1 MAMDLRDPNVWV
13 SHLLENLPEEKL
25 ASALKDDNPNWEYID
40 GEIVKLGSLAH
51 SQLDI
56 PELQRRGLVILA
68 SESKDFRLLAHL
80 LRTLQHAGDPH
91 LALRLLALY
100 VEHYWAVAAPQNMAH
115 KKRFASQVIKRFETG
130 IEVFSQNAAT
140 AQRDALSGELA
151 KLAQCWQSH
160 NAPELAQ
167 ATDDLFALYQRAFNR
182 AAPAPVPTPAASG
195 SSPQTTATS
204 ESGVTQPSAPAP
216 QIVIDSHDDKAWRDT
231 LLKVAAILCERQPDS
246 PQGYRLRRHA
256 LWQNIT
262 STPQAE
268 SDGRT
273 PLAAVS
279 ADMVADYHAQLG
291 SADMALWQQ
300 VEKSVLLA
308 PYWLDGHCLSAQTAL
323 RLGYKQVADAIRDE
337 VIRFLERLPRFKVSA
352 FWLLILAWIFLLVWI
367 WWKGPMWTL
376 YEEQWLKPLANRWL
390 ATAAWGIIALVWLT
404 VRVMK
409 RLQQLEKM
417 QKQQREEAVD
427 PLSVELNAQQRYLD
441 RWLLRLQRHLD
452 NRRFLWQLPWYMVIG
467 PAGSGKTTLLREGFP
482 SDIIYAPEGARGA
495 EQRLYLTPHVGKQAV
510 IFDIDGT
517 LCAPA
522 DADILHRRLWEH
534 ALGWLKEKRARQP
547 LNGIILTLDLPD
559 LLTADK
565 RRREHL
571 LQTLRSRLQDIR
583 QHLHCQL
590 PVYVV
595 LTRLDLLQGFAALFQ
610 SLNRQDRDAILG
622 VTFTRRAHENDD
634 WRTELNAFW
643 QTWVDRMNLAL
654 PDLMVAQTHTR
665 ASLFSFSRQM
675 QGSREPLVSLLEG
688 LLDGENMNVML
699 RGVYLTSSL
708 QRGQMDDIFTQS
720 AARQY
725 RLGNN
730 PLASWPLVDT
740 APYFTRSLFPQALL
754 AEPNLATES
763 RAWLIRSRRRL
774 TVFSATGGVAAL
786 LLITGWHHYYNG
798 NYQSGI
804 TVLKQAKAF
813 MDVPPPQGE
822 DDFGNLQLPLL
833 NPVRDATLAYG
844 DWGDRSRLAD
854 MGLYQGR
861 RIGPYV
867 EQTYLQLLEQRYLP
881 SLFNG
886 LVKAMNAAPP
896 ESEEKLA
903 VLRVMRMLEDKSGR
917 NNEVVK
923 QYMAKRWS
931 EKFHGQRDIQAQL
944 MSHLDYALA
953 HTDWH
958 AERQAGDGDAIS
970 RWTPYDKPVVSAQK
984 ELSKLPVYQRVYQS
998 LKTRALGVLPADLN
1012 LRDQVGP
1019 TFDQVFTS
1027 ADDNKL
1033 VVPQFIT
1040 RYGLQSYFVKQRDE
1054 LVELTAMDSWVLNLT
1069 RNVKYSDADRAE
1081 IQHQLTEQYIS
1092 DYTATWRAGMDNLN
1106 IRNFESIGQLTGALE
1121 QVISGDQPL
1130 QRALTVLRDN
1140 TQPGVFSEKLSA
1152 KEREEALAEPDY
1164 QLLTRLGHEFAPEN
1178 STLAVQKDK
1187 ESTMQAVYQQ
1197 LTELHRYL
1205 LAIQNA
1211 PVPGKSALKAVQ
1223 LRLDQN
1229 SSDPIF
1235 ATRQMAKTL
1244 PAPLNRWVGR
1254 LADQAWHVVMVEA
1267 VHYMEVDWRDSVVKP
1282 FNEQLANNYPFNPR
1296 SAQDASLD
1304 AFERFFKP
1312 DGILDTFYQQNLKL
1326 FIDNDLSLEDGD
1338 NNVIIREDIIAQLET
1353 AQKIR
1358 DIFFSKQNGLGTSF
1372 AVETV
1377 SLSGNKRRSVLNL
1390 DGQLVDYSQG
1400 RNYTA
1405 HLVWPNNM
1413 REGNESKLTL
1423 IGTSGNAPR
1432 SISFS
1437 GPWAQFRL
1445 FGAGQLTGV
1454 QDGNFTV
1461 RFSVDG
1467 GAMTYRVHTDTE
1479 DNPFSGGLFSQFG
1492 LSDTLY

>member
-1 MAMDLRDPNVWV
+1 MFRLPTPR
-13 SHLLENLPEEKL
+13 LLSGLK
-25 ASALKDDNPNWEYID
+25 SAL
-40 GEIVKLGSLAH
+40 
-51 SQLDI
+51 
-56 PELQRRGLVILA
+56 R
-68 SESKDFRLLAHL
+68 
-80 LRTLQHAGDPH
+80 
-91 LALRLLALY
+91 
-100 VEHYWAVAAPQNMAH
+100 
-115 KKRFASQVIKRFETG
+115 
-130 IEVFSQNAAT
+130 
-140 AQRDALSGELA
+140 
-151 KLAQCWQSH
+151 
-160 NAPELAQ
+160 
-167 ATDDLFALYQRAFNR
+167 
-182 AAPAPVPTPAASG
+182 PA
-195 SSPQTTATS
+195 
-204 ESGVTQPSAPAP
+204 
-216 QIVIDSHDDKAWRDT
+216 
-231 LLKVAAILCERQPDS
+231 
-246 PQGYRLRRHA
+246 
-256 LWQNIT
+256 
-262 STPQAE
+262 
-268 SDGRT
+268 
-273 PLAAVS
+273 
-279 ADMVADYHAQLG
+279 M
-291 SADMALWQQ
+291 
-300 VEKSVLLA
+300 
-308 PYWLDGHCLSAQTAL
+308 
-323 RLGYKQVADAIRDE
+323 
-337 VIRFLERLPRFKVSA
+337 PRFKVSA

-367 WWKGPMWTL
+367 WWKGPTWTL

-390 ATAAWGIIALVWLT
+390 ATAAWGIIALMWLT

-441 RWLLRLQRHLD
+441 RWLLRLQRYLD

-522 DADILHRRLWEH
+522 DADILHRR
-534 ALGWLKEKRARQP
+534 
-547 LNGIILTLDLPD
+547 
-559 LLTADK
+559 
-565 RRREHL
+565 
-571 LQTLRSRLQDIR
+571 
-583 QHLHCQL
+583 
-590 PVYVV
+590 
-595 LTRLDLLQGFAALFQ
+595 
-610 SLNRQDRDAILG
+610 
-622 VTFTRRAHENDD
+622 
-634 WRTELNAFW
+634 
-643 QTWVDRMNLAL
+643 
-654 PDLMVAQTHTR
+654 
-665 ASLFSFSRQM
+665 
-675 QGSREPLVSLLEG
+675 
-688 LLDGENMNVML
+688 
-699 RGVYLTSSL
+699 
-708 QRGQMDDIFTQS
+708 
-720 AARQY
+720 
-725 RLGNN
+725 
-730 PLASWPLVDT
+730 
-740 APYFTRSLFPQALL
+740 
-754 AEPNLATES
+754 
-763 RAWLIRSRRRL
+763 
-774 TVFSATGGVAAL
+774 
-786 LLITGWHHYYNG
+786 
-798 NYQSGI
+798 
-804 TVLKQAKAF
+804 
-813 MDVPPPQGE
+813 
-822 DDFGNLQLPLL
+822 
-833 NPVRDATLAYG
+833 
-844 DWGDRSRLAD
+844 
-854 MGLYQGR
+854 
-861 RIGPYV
+861 
-867 EQTYLQLLEQRYLP
+867 
-881 SLFNG
+881 
-886 LVKAMNAAPP
+886 
-896 ESEEKLA
+896 
-903 VLRVMRMLEDKSGR
+903 
-917 NNEVVK
+917 
-923 QYMAKRWS
+923 
-931 EKFHGQRDIQAQL
+931 
-944 MSHLDYALA
+944 
-953 HTDWH
+953 
-958 AERQAGDGDAIS
+958 
-970 RWTPYDKPVVSAQK
+970 
-984 ELSKLPVYQRVYQS
+984 
-998 LKTRALGVLPADLN
+998 
-1012 LRDQVGP
+1012 
-1019 TFDQVFTS
+1019 
-1027 ADDNKL
+1027 
-1033 VVPQFIT
+1033 
-1040 RYGLQSYFVKQRDE
+1040 
-1054 LVELTAMDSWVLNLT
+1054 
-1069 RNVKYSDADRAE
+1069 
-1081 IQHQLTEQYIS
+1081 LTEQYIS

-1211 PVPGKSALKAVQ
+1211 TVPGKSALKAVQ

-1254 LADQAWHVVMVEA
+1254 LTDQAWHVVMVEA

>member
-337 VIRFLERLPRFKVSA
+337 VIRFLERLPQLTG
-352 FWLLILAWIFLLVWI
+352 LLFNDHTPFISEQT
-367 WWKGPMWTL
+367 K
-376 YEEQWLKPLANRWL
+376 QWL
-390 ATAAWGIIALVWLT
+390 AASPDAKV
-404 VRVMK
+404 
-409 RLQQLEKM
+409 
-417 QKQQREEAVD
+417 
-427 PLSVELNAQQRYLD
+427 
-441 RWLLRLQRHLD
+441 
-452 NRRFLWQLPWYMVIG
+452 
-467 PAGSGKTTLLREGFP
+467 
-482 SDIIYAPEGARGA
+482 AP
-495 EQRLYLTPHVGKQAV
+495 
-510 IFDIDGT
+510 
-517 LCAPA
+517 
-522 DADILHRRLWEH
+522 
-534 ALGWLKEKRARQP
+534 
-547 LNGIILTLDLPD
+547 
-559 LLTADK
+559 
-565 RRREHL
+565 
-571 LQTLRSRLQDIR
+571 
-583 QHLHCQL
+583 
-590 PVYVV
+590 
-595 LTRLDLLQGFAALFQ
+595 
-610 SLNRQDRDAILG
+610 
-622 VTFTRRAHENDD
+622 
-634 WRTELNAFW
+634 
-643 QTWVDRMNLAL
+643 
-654 PDLMVAQTHTR
+654 VAQI
-665 ASLFSFSRQM
+665 
-675 QGSREPLVSLLEG
+675 
-688 LLDGENMNVML
+688 GEE
-699 RGVYLTSSL
+699 SK
-708 QRGQMDDIFTQS
+708 
-720 AARQY
+720 AAR
-725 RLGNN
+725 
-730 PLASWPLVDT
+730 
-740 APYFTRSLFPQALL
+740 
-754 AEPNLATES
+754 
-763 RAWLIRSRRRL
+763 
-774 TVFSATGGVAAL
+774 
-786 LLITGWHHYYNG
+786 
-798 NYQSGI
+798 
-804 TVLKQAKAF
+804 AF

-917 NNEVVK
+917 NNQVVK

-1033 VVPQFIT
+1033 VVPQFLT

-1081 IQHQLTEQYIS
+1081 IQRQLTEQYIS

>member
-1 MAMDLRDPNVWV
+1 MFRLPTPR
-13 SHLLENLPEEKL
+13 LLSGLK
-25 ASALKDDNPNWEYID
+25 SAL
-40 GEIVKLGSLAH
+40 
-51 SQLDI
+51 
-56 PELQRRGLVILA
+56 R
-68 SESKDFRLLAHL
+68 
-80 LRTLQHAGDPH
+80 
-91 LALRLLALY
+91 
-100 VEHYWAVAAPQNMAH
+100 
-115 KKRFASQVIKRFETG
+115 
-130 IEVFSQNAAT
+130 
-140 AQRDALSGELA
+140 
-151 KLAQCWQSH
+151 
-160 NAPELAQ
+160 
-167 ATDDLFALYQRAFNR
+167 
-182 AAPAPVPTPAASG
+182 PA
-195 SSPQTTATS
+195 
-204 ESGVTQPSAPAP
+204 
-216 QIVIDSHDDKAWRDT
+216 
-231 LLKVAAILCERQPDS
+231 
-246 PQGYRLRRHA
+246 
-256 LWQNIT
+256 
-262 STPQAE
+262 
-268 SDGRT
+268 
-273 PLAAVS
+273 
-279 ADMVADYHAQLG
+279 M
-291 SADMALWQQ
+291 
-300 VEKSVLLA
+300 
-308 PYWLDGHCLSAQTAL
+308 
-323 RLGYKQVADAIRDE
+323 
-337 VIRFLERLPRFKVSA
+337 PRFKVSA

-367 WWKGPMWTL
+367 WWKGPTWTL

-390 ATAAWGIIALVWLT
+390 ATAAWGIIALMWLT

-441 RWLLRLQRHLD
+441 RWLLRLQRYLD

-665 ASLFSFSRQM
+665 TSLFSFSRQM

-867 EQTYLQLLEQRYLP
+867 EQTYLQLLEQRY
-881 SLFNG
+881 
-886 LVKAMNAAPP
+886 
-896 ESEEKLA
+896 
-903 VLRVMRMLEDKSGR
+903 
-917 NNEVVK
+917 
-923 QYMAKRWS
+923 
-931 EKFHGQRDIQAQL
+931 
-944 MSHLDYALA
+944 
-953 HTDWH
+953 
-958 AERQAGDGDAIS
+958 
-970 RWTPYDKPVVSAQK
+970 
-984 ELSKLPVYQRVYQS
+984 
-998 LKTRALGVLPADLN
+998 
-1012 LRDQVGP
+1012 
-1019 TFDQVFTS
+1019 
-1027 ADDNKL
+1027 
-1033 VVPQFIT
+1033 
-1040 RYGLQSYFVKQRDE
+1040 
-1054 LVELTAMDSWVLNLT
+1054 
-1069 RNVKYSDADRAE
+1069 
-1081 IQHQLTEQYIS
+1081 
-1092 DYTATWRAGMDNLN
+1092 
-1106 IRNFESIGQLTGALE
+1106 
-1121 QVISGDQPL
+1121 
-1130 QRALTVLRDN
+1130 
-1140 TQPGVFSEKLSA
+1140 
-1152 KEREEALAEPDY
+1152 
-1164 QLLTRLGHEFAPEN
+1164 
-1178 STLAVQKDK
+1178 
-1187 ESTMQAVYQQ
+1187 QQ

-1254 LADQAWHVVMVEA
+1254 LTDQAWHVVMVEA

>member
-1 MAMDLRDPNVWV
+1 MIQIDLPTLVKRLNLFSRQALEMAASECMSQQAAEITVSHVLIQMLAMPRSDLRVITRQGDIGMEELRQALTV
-13 SHLLENLPEEKL
+13 ENYTTARSADSYPAFSPMLVEWLKEGWLL
-25 ASALKDDNPNWEYID
+25 ASAEMQHSELRGGVLLLALLHSPLRYIPP
-40 GEIVKLGSLAH
+40 A
-51 SQLDI
+51 
-56 PELQRRGLVILA
+56 A
-68 SESKDFRLLAHL
+68 ARLLTGINRDRLQQDFVQWTQESAESVVPDADGKGAGTMTDASDTL
-80 LRTLQHAGDPH
+80 LARYAKNMTADARNGRLDPVLCRDHEIDLMIDILCRRRKNNPVVVGEAGVGKSALIEG
-91 LALRLLALY
+91 LALRI
-100 VEHYWAVAAPQNMAH
+100 VAG
-115 KKRFASQVIKRFETG
+115 QVP
-130 IEVFSQNAAT
+130 
-140 AQRDALSGELA
+140 D
-151 KLAQCWQSH
+151 KLK
-160 NAPELAQ
+160 N
-167 ATDDLFALYQRAFNR
+167 TD
-182 AAPAPVPTPAASG
+182 
-195 SSPQTTATS
+195 
-204 ESGVTQPSAPAP
+204 
-216 QIVIDSHDDKAWRDT
+216 I
-231 LLKVAAILCERQPDS
+231 
-246 PQGYRLRRHA
+246 
-256 LWQNIT
+256 
-262 STPQAE
+262 
-268 SDGRT
+268 
-273 PLAAVS
+273 
-279 ADMVADYHAQLG
+279 M
-291 SADMALWQQ
+291 
-300 VEKSVLLA
+300 
-308 PYWLDGHCLSAQTAL
+308 
-323 RLGYKQVADAIRDE
+323 
-337 VIRFLERLPRFKVSA
+337 
-352 FWLLILAWIFLLVWI
+352 
-367 WWKGPMWTL
+367 
-376 YEEQWLKPLANRWL
+376 
-390 ATAAWGIIALVWLT
+390 
-404 VRVMK
+404 
-409 RLQQLEKM
+409 
-417 QKQQREEAVD
+417 
-427 PLSVELNAQQRYLD
+427 
-441 RWLLRLQRHLD
+441 
-452 NRRFLWQLPWYMVIG
+452 
-467 PAGSGKTTLLREGFP
+467 
-482 SDIIYAPEGARGA
+482 
-495 EQRLYLTPHVGKQAV
+495 
-510 IFDIDGT
+510 
-517 LCAPA
+517 
-522 DADILHRRLWEH
+522 
-534 ALGWLKEKRARQP
+534 
-547 LNGIILTLDLPD
+547 TLDLGALQAGASVKGEFEKRFKGLMAEVISSPVPVILFIDEAHTLIGAGNQQGGLDISNLLKPALARGELKTIAATTWSEYKKYFEKDAALSRRFQLVKVSEPNAAEATIILRGLSAVYEQSHGVLIDDDALQAAATLSERYLSGRQLPD
-559 LLTADK
+559 KAIDVLDTACARVAINLSSPPKQISALT
-565 RRREHL
+565 
-571 LQTLRSRLQDIR
+571 TLSHQQEAEIR
-583 QHLHCQL
+583 QLE
-590 PVYVV
+590 
-595 LTRLDLLQGFAALFQ
+595 R
-610 SLNRQDRDAILG
+610 
-622 VTFTRRAHENDD
+622 
-634 WRTELNAFW
+634 EL
-643 QTWVDRMNLAL
+643 
-654 PDLMVAQTHTR
+654 
-665 ASLFSFSRQM
+665 
-675 QGSREPLVSLLEG
+675 
-688 LLDGENMNVML
+688 
-699 RGVYLTSSL
+699 
-708 QRGQMDDIFTQS
+708 
-720 AARQY
+720 
-725 RLGNN
+725 
-730 PLASWPLVDT
+730 
-740 APYFTRSLFPQALL
+740 
-754 AEPNLATES
+754 
-763 RAWLIRSRRRL
+763 
-774 TVFSATGGVAAL
+774 
-786 LLITGWHHYYNG
+786 
-798 NYQSGI
+798 
-804 TVLKQAKAF
+804 
-813 MDVPPPQGE
+813 
-822 DDFGNLQLPLL
+822 
-833 NPVRDATLAYG
+833 
-844 DWGDRSRLAD
+844 
-854 MGLYQGR
+854 
-861 RIGPYV
+861 RIGLR
-867 EQTYLQLLEQRYLP
+867 TDTSRMP

-917 NNEVVK
+917 NNQVVK

-1033 VVPQFIT
+1033 VVPQFLT

-1069 RNVKYSDADRAE
+1069 RSVKYSDADRAE
-1081 IQHQLTEQYIS
+1081 IQRQLTEQYIS

-1254 LADQAWHVVMVEA
+1254 LTDQAWHVVMVEA

-1423 IGTSGNAPR
+1423 IGISGNAPR

-1479 DNPFSGGLFSQFG
+1479 DNPFNGGLFSQFG